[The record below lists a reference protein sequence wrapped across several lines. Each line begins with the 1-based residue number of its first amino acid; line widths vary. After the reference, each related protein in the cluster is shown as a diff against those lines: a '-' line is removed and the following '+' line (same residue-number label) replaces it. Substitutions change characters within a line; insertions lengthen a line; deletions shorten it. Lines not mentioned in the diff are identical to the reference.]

1 MVKDILR
8 DVETRMKKTLEALS
22 NTLGSIRT
30 GRASPAL
37 VEHLQVEYYGSNM
50 PLNQL
55 ANISAPEPRQITIQP
70 WDAGS
75 IKAIEKA
82 IQQSDL
88 GINPSND
95 GRVIRL
101 GIPQPTQER
110 RKELVKQV
118 KARVEESKVALRNV
132 RREGQDQLK
141 KLEGEKQISEDELKR
156 AQDQLQQLTDRYQ
169 KELDSVGTAKE
180 AEVME
185 V

>member
-8 DVETRMKKTLEALS
+8 DVEARMKKTGEALLH
-22 NTLGSIRT
+22 TLGAIRT

-37 VEHLQVEYYGSNM
+37 VEHLHVEYYGSTM

-55 ANISAPEPRQITIQP
+55 ANISAPEARQLAIQP
-70 WDAGS
+70 WDAGA

-82 IQQSDL
+82 IQLSDI
-88 GINPSND
+88 GITPSND

-101 GIPQPTQER
+101 VLPQLTQER
-110 RKELVKQV
+110 RKELVKLV

-132 RREGQDQLK
+132 RREGQEQLK
-141 KLEGEKQISEDELKR
+141 KLESDKQISEDELKR
-156 AQDQLQQLTDRYQ
+156 ALEKLQELTDRYQ
-169 KELDSVGTAKE
+169 KELDATGAAKE
-180 AEVME
+180 AEVLE